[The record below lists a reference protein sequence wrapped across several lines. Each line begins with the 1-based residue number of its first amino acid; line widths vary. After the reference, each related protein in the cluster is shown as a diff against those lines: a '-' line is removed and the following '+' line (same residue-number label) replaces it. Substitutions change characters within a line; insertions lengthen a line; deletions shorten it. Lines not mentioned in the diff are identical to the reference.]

1 MKKNIRILPAI
12 LTDNPQALEKM
23 IRQTEGFTDHA
34 QLDIMDGQFVP
45 SHSVSCEQV
54 AALKTTLIW
63 EAHLMVMH
71 PESCLEDFSRAGA
84 QQITFHY
91 EATSTPEDTLTQIK
105 SLGLKSG
112 LAINPETP
120 ISAVTP
126 LIDRL
131 DSVLFLSVNPGFYG
145 SKFIPEVMEK
155 IIDFRRSYP
164 EIEIAI
170 DGGIKEGNIVEV
182 ARTGVD
188 IICVGSAILA
198 QPDPAASY
206 RRLVKLVETTNA

>member
-12 LTDNPQALEKM
+12 LTDDPQTLEKM
-23 IRQTEGFTDHA
+23 VRQTESFTEHA

-54 AALKTTLIW
+54 AVLKTALIW
-63 EAHLMVMH
+63 EAHLMVLH

-91 EATSTPEDTLTQIK
+91 EATSYHEDILTKIK
-105 SLGLKSG
+105 SLGLKAG

-120 ISAVTP
+120 VSAVTP
-126 LIDRL
+126 LINRL

-155 IIDFRRSYP
+155 ITDFRHSYP
-164 EIEIAI
+164 KIEIAI
-170 DGGIKEGNIVEV
+170 DGGIKEGNIAQV

-206 RRLVKLVETTNA
+206 RRLLELVEATSE